1 MVDGVKIMR
10 DDESGSYVVPSGPL
24 GGVEISVDDLS
35 AGAVSGTLR
44 IKQGKIPQLAAKLKD
59 ELRNDP
65 LLKDPETGLYGV
77 NTKRG
82 GLIILKE
89 NYKTIMDNIQKKI
102 DPETTRLQTWE
113 KRQRLRYSRL
123 DTLLGS
129 YENIMNSNASAL
141 ATANNNS
148 SNS

>member
-1 MVDGVKIMR
+1 
-10 DDESGSYVVPSGPL
+10 
-24 GGVEISVDDLS
+24 
-35 AGAVSGTLR
+35 
-44 IKQGKIPQLAAKLKD
+44 
-59 ELRNDP
+59 
-65 LLKDPETGLYGV
+65 
-77 NTKRG
+77 
-82 GLIILKE
+82 
-89 NYKTIMDNIQKKI
+89 MDNIQKKI
-102 DPETTRLQTWE
+102 DQETTRLQTWE